1 MILPKILLKLY
12 SITKDFA
19 QALFNPDKIND
30 LLRKELQQAV
40 NNLLEA
46 ELTAFLGYDPYAR
59 NGWNTGNSRNGAYFR
74 KVDTQFGP
82 IEVQVP
88 RDRNGQFHQH
98 TLPDYKQHSDVL
110 ESTIIKLYS
119 KGVTTREIA
128 DLIEKMYGSHYSP
141 AQVSN
146 ISKQMLPKVEAY
158 HKRKLSDKF
167 FCVYLDATY
176 LPLRR
181 ETFEREAVYIAI
193 GIKPNGHKA
202 VIDYC
207 IAPSENIEVWT
218 EMLQNMKS
226 RGLKQVELFLS
237 DGVVGMKTALARTYP
252 KAHFQRFLSDGVVGM
267 KTALARTY
275 PKAHFQRCLVHVMR
289 NICAKV
295 RVDDREKI
303 MNEFKQV
310 HQQTNKEEATAVLH
324 DFYTKWGKVYSHVI
338 RSLKDIEPDLLV
350 FYNYPK
356 QIRASIYST
365 NMIESFNNV
374 IKRKA
379 KPKAEFPTEQSL
391 DAFIGIQAMSYNDR
405 YFNRIHKG
413 FGQVQDTLESY
424 FD

>member
-1 MILPKILLKLY
+1 MNDF
-12 SITKDFA
+12 TKDFD

-46 ELTAFLGYDPYAR
+46 ELTTFLGYDPYAR

-98 TLPDYKQHSDVL
+98 TLPDYKRHSDIL
-110 ESTIIKLYS
+110 ESMIIKLYS

-128 DLIEKMYGSHYSP
+128 DLSEKMYGSHYSP

-146 ISKQMLPKVEAY
+146 ISKQMFPKVEAY

-193 GIKPNGHKA
+193 GIKPNGHKE

-207 IAPSENIEVWT
+207 IALSENIEVWT
-218 EMLQNMKS
+218 EMLQNMRF
-226 RGLKQVELFLS
+226 RGLME
-237 DGVVGMKTALARTYP
+237 
-252 KAHFQRFLSDGVVGM
+252 
-267 KTALARTY
+267 
-275 PKAHFQRCLVHVMR
+275 
-289 NICAKV
+289 
-295 RVDDREKI
+295 
-303 MNEFKQV
+303 
-310 HQQTNKEEATAVLH
+310 
-324 DFYTKWGKVYSHVI
+324 
-338 RSLKDIEPDLLV
+338 IESDLLV

-405 YFNRIHKG
+405 YFDRIHKG